1 MPWHTGAK
9 RLEKMSDDKKY
20 RLLTR
25 ADFDG
30 VVAGGLLIEL
40 GLVNDVEF
48 HEPKI
53 MQDGLVKI
61 TGSDITTNL
70 PYVEGVHL
78 SFDHHVSEIERVGNR
93 ENHIIDPDAP
103 SAARVVYNHFGGKE
117 KFPSIPDELMEAVD
131 KADSA
136 QYTEEDILAPE
147 PWTMLNFILDP
158 RTGLSKYEHFEISHE
173 QLMKDMMVYVRHHP
187 VEEILTIP
195 DVEERVHLYM
205 EHEEKFEIQLR
216 DSAKVHDN
224 VVVMDLRNE
233 KEIFAG
239 NRFTIYAIF
248 PNCNISIQ
256 LTPSANG
263 EKTIMAVGKSILN
276 RTNNVNIG
284 SIMLEYGGGGHAN
297 AGTCQIEND
306 RAEKVLGEL
315 IQRLNGEG

>member
-1 MPWHTGAK
+1 
-9 RLEKMSDDKKY
+9 MSEDKKY
-20 RLLTR
+20 RLVTR

-40 GLVNDVEF
+40 GLVDDVLF
-48 HEPKI
+48 AEPKA

-61 TGSDITTNL
+61 TSNDITTNL

-78 SFDHHVSEIERVGNR
+78 CFDHHVSETERVGQR
-93 ENHIIDPDAP
+93 DNHIIQADAP
-103 SAARVVYNHFGGKE
+103 SAARVVYNHFGGKD
-117 KFPSIPDELMEAVD
+117 KFPSITDELMEAVD

-136 QYTEEDILAPE
+136 QYSEEDVLAPD
-147 PWTMLNFILDP
+147 PWTMLNFIMDP

-205 EHEEKFEIQLR
+205 EHEEKFELQLR
-216 DSAKVHDN
+216 DCSKVHN
-224 VVVMDLRNE
+224 KVVVIDLRQQE
-233 KEIFAG
+233 TIYAG

-248 PNCNISIQ
+248 PACNVSIQ
-256 LTPSANG
+256 LTNTADG
-263 EKTIMAVGKSILN
+263 AKTIMAVGKSILN
-276 RTNNVNIG
+276 RTNKANIG

-297 AGTCQIEND
+297 AGTCQVENERTD
-306 RAEKVLGEL
+306 EVLKDL
-315 IQRLNGEG
+315 IQRLNEAK

>member
-1 MPWHTGAK
+1 
-9 RLEKMSDDKKY
+9 MSEDKKY
-20 RLLTR
+20 RLVTR

-40 GLVNDVEF
+40 GLVDDVLF
-48 HEPKI
+48 AEPKA

-61 TGSDITTNL
+61 TGNDITTNL

-78 SFDHHVSEIERVGNR
+78 CFDHHVSETQRVGLR
-93 ENHIIDPDAP
+93 DNHIISPSAP
-103 SAARVVYNHFGGKE
+103 SAARVVYDYFGGKE
-117 KFPSIPDELMEAVD
+117 KFPSIPDDLMEAVD

-136 QYTEEDILAPE
+136 QFSEEDILAPD

-158 RTGLSKYEHFEISHE
+158 RTGLSRFEHFEISHE

-205 EHEEKFEIQLR
+205 EHEEKFELQLR
-216 DSAKVHDN
+216 DCSKVHN
-224 VVVMDLRNE
+224 KVVVVDLRG
-233 KEIFAG
+233 KDVIYAG

-248 PNCNISIQ
+248 PACNVSVQ
-256 LTPSANG
+256 MTRTADG
-263 EKTIMAVGKSILN
+263 KKTIMAVGKSILN
-276 RTNNVNIG
+276 RTNKANIG

-297 AGTCQIEND
+297 AGTCQVEND
-306 RAEKVLGEL
+306 RADAVLADL
-315 IQRLNGEG
+315 IQRLNNAK